1 MSLEDLNKI
10 IHIFGDEDTY
20 LEVVRDEIKVI

>member
-20 LEVVRDEIKVI
+20 LEVLENEIHRV